1 MSIKLMPD
9 VGAPALVFVADWASS
24 AYDETATGFKLNRP
38 VGIVLALAGYAGG
51 MFNFGGDFVKNIG
64 IASFDWAANS
74 IVGYIKERTAV
85 TGARAGA
92 RVSRIPIPVRSSIGT
107 SELAGHSLERTYQ
120 PEMEQAI
127 AF

>member
-9 VGAPALVFVADWASS
+9 VGAPALVFVADWATST
-24 AYDETATGFKLNRP
+24 YDERATGFKLNRP
-38 VGIVLALAGYAGG
+38 IGIVLALAGYAGG

-74 IVGYIKERTAV
+74 IVGYIKERAAPVTSAV
-85 TGARAGA
+85 PRGVR
-92 RVSRIPIPVRSSIGT
+92 IPVRSFSGAKPL
-107 SELAGHSLERTYQ
+107 EAGHPLERTYQ

>member
-24 AYDETATGFKLNRP
+24 AYDEKATGFKLNRP

-64 IASFDWAANS
+64 IASFDWAANA
-74 IVGYIKERTAV
+74 IVGYIKERGGAS
-85 TGARAGA
+85 ARAGG
-92 RVSRIPIPVRSSIGT
+92 RVARIPIPVRSSMRT